1 MNMSLIAP
9 LIPLIAALLRAVLM
23 AGPGAAAYLDPD
35 QMSDLTMQTAGLL
48 VTVAG
53 IVWQLHSDH
62 RAGKFRRPS
71 KVDRPC

>member
-23 AGPGAAAYLDPD
+23 AGPGAAAYLDPA
-35 QMSDLTMQTAGLL
+35 QMDDVTMQTAGLL

-53 IVWQLHSDH
+53 IAWQLHSDH
-62 RAGKFRRPS
+62 SAGKFRRPPQE
-71 KVDRPC
+71 DRPC

>member
-1 MNMSLIAP
+1 MNMSLVAP

-23 AGPGAAAYLDPD
+23 AGPGAAAYLDPQ
-35 QMSDLTMQTAGLL
+35 QMDDVTMQTAGLL

-62 RAGKFRRPS
+62 HAGKFRRPP
-71 KVDRPC
+71 KDDRPC